1 MNKKMRTVDKKL
13 FFEFITE
20 RESPVALSSI
30 PESLL
35 SDIEEYLFGRT
46 VIKKNGGIAFYPGDF
61 NDWIA
66 KLKTEGLDYDIRLI

>member
-1 MNKKMRTVDKKL
+1 MRSLEKKL

-20 RESPVALSSI
+20 RASPVALSSI

-46 VIKKNGGIAFYPGDF
+46 VIKKNGGIAFYPEDF
-61 NDWIA
+61 NDWIV
-66 KLKTEGLDYDIRLI
+66 KVKTKGLSYDIQLI